1 MVRPNGKDVRWPLL
15 VFGTSD
21 PTLNRQIRGAR
32 QRGELREVASRIYSP
47 DLTTAPEVLIRKNWL
62 PVVQHLF
69 SGVLIRHRSQLEEQ
83 SAADGHLF
91 LTYRYTRNVE
101 WPGLVVH
108 LLGGPGPLPGDAPF
122 GAGSLLFESG
132 AQGLL
137 ENLQPARVRK
147 GEVSKT
153 LPLANVEERLET
165 VRRIRGEEDLNTLRD
180 QTREVAAALG

>member
-1 MVRPNGKDVRWPLL
+1 MCVGPCWYSAPPNGPEPADSGSP
-15 VFGTSD
+15 S
-21 PTLNRQIRGAR
+21 A
-32 QRGELREVASRIYSP
+32 GELREVASRIYSS
-47 DLTTAPEVLIRKNWL
+47 DLTNPPETLTRKNWL

-69 SGVLIRHRSQLEEQ
+69 SGELIRHRSQLEEQ

-165 VRRIRGEEDLNTLRD
+165 VRRIRGGEGLNTLRD